1 MTMRNEAHVVEQST
15 RPLAPPP
22 GRFERAVL
30 PHMSAA
36 FTLAM
41 YLMRNAA
48 DAEDAVQESVL
59 RAVRYLPTLRDEN
72 ARPWF
77 LTIVRRVCWNILNG
91 YRMDGAETVSIDAV
105 PLQLVD
111 ASDTPDVSAERTQ
124 TAERVRHAIDQ
135 LPMLLRET
143 IVLRELQSLSYTEIA
158 VITEVP
164 VGTVMSRLSRGRAR
178 LAELLRDVVDFED
191 AT

>member
-1 MTMRNEAHVVEQST
+1 MTLRNEAHMVDHST
-15 RPLAPPP
+15 RSLAPP

-41 YLMRNAA
+41 YLMRNTS
-48 DAEDAVQESVL
+48 DAEDAVQEAVL
-59 RAVRYLPTLRDEN
+59 RAVRYLPTLRDED

-77 LTIVRRVCWNILNG
+77 LTIVRRVCWNLLSG
-91 YRMDGAETVSIDAV
+91 YRTDNVETVSIDAI

-111 ASDTPDVSAERTQ
+111 DTDTPDVSAERMQTQ
-124 TAERVRHAIDQ
+124 QRVRDAIDQ

-143 IVLRELQSLSYTEIA
+143 IVLRELQSLSYAEIA
-158 VITEVP
+158 TITEVP

-178 LAELLRDVVDFED
+178 LAELLRDVIDVED
-191 AT
+191 VT